1 MKLKSSFQF
10 AISLSSRFS
19 LLWNFFKGFL
29 LLSAVLR
36 IIFMLWQK
44 DEVSWNFIAVIRTLA
59 TGMFF
64 DIGVVGFVAFFG
76 ILYLLLFP
84 NRYVGS
90 LLDRILVYFFFSLT
104 VLILVFVFF
113 AEITFW
119 EEFRTRFNFIAVD
132 YLIYTHE
139 VVSNIQESYPLPYL
153 ILGVATITFLIV
165 FLFKKRGVFS
175 ATFAGKASLKQKL
188 VVFVSSILVLS
199 FYIGFIKNTQ
209 AEWSSNRYNN
219 EISKAGI
226 YSFFAEFRNNQME
239 YTQFYT
245 SIDTKK
251 AFEIARKEV
260 TASNSHFLKDGTS
273 IRRDITDSLPSD
285 AKPNVVFILME
296 SMSGSFMK
304 EFGNERGITP
314 NMDKLA
320 QESLFF
326 NNLYATGTRTV
337 RGMEA
342 VTLCILPT
350 PGQSI
355 VKRPDN
361 QNLYTVSNVFKDRG
375 YQNSFFY
382 GGDGYFDNMNSY
394 FGGNGFTIYDRG
406 RGSVLSDKIKTER
419 HNIDDSEVT
428 FENAWGICDENIY
441 DKMLKVADEHY
452 ATKKPFFNFV
462 MTTSNHRPYTYPEN
476 KIDIPS
482 GKNRD
487 GAVKYADFALGQM
500 LEKAKTKPW
509 FKNTIFV
516 IVADHCASSAGK
528 DEIDVANYHIPA
540 FIYNLPGQS
549 PFKVQQQCSQIDLFP
564 TLFSKLHWS
573 YRSNF
578 FGKNVADRDY
588 TERAYVGTYRKLV
601 YMKKNKAMILSDQ
614 KKQAFYDWNK
624 ETNELK
630 AIPMDNMFLEEAISG
645 YQAADYLFTNKLLK
659 E

>member
-1 MKLKSSFQF
+1 MKLKSSVNFT
-10 AISLSSRFS
+10 ISLSSRFS
-19 LLWNFFKGFL
+19 LLWNFIKGFL
-29 LLSAVLR
+29 LLSAILR
-36 IIFMLWQK
+36 VVFMLWQLN
-44 DEVSWNFIAVIRTLA
+44 EVSWNLMDLFRTLF

-64 DIGVVGFVAFFG
+64 DIGVISFIVFPG

-84 NRYVGS
+84 NKYIGS
-90 LLDRILVYFFFSLT
+90 LADRVLVYFFFSLT
-104 VLILVFVFF
+104 ILILVFVFF

-139 VVSNIQESYPLPYL
+139 VISNIQESYPLPAL
-153 ILGVATITFLIV
+153 ILGVAVITFLIV
-165 FLFKKRGVFS
+165 FLFQKRNTFQKTFS
-175 ATFAGKASLKQKL
+175 GKASLKQRVGIFISCL
-188 VVFVSSILVLS
+188 MVMS

-209 AEWSSNRYNN
+209 AEWSPNRYNN

-239 YTQFYT
+239 YIAFYT
-245 SIDTKK
+245 SIDNKK
-251 AFEIARKEV
+251 AFEIVRKDV
-260 TASNSHFLKDGTS
+260 AQSNSKFLDRETS
-273 IRRDITDSLPSD
+273 IKRTISDSLPSEV
-285 AKPNVVFILME
+285 KPNVVFILME
-296 SMSGSFMK
+296 SMSGSFMR
-304 EFGNERGITP
+304 EFGNEKGITP

-320 QESLFF
+320 QESIFF
-326 NNLYATGTRTV
+326 SNLYATGTRTV

-342 VTLCILPT
+342 VTLCIPPT

-361 QNLYTVSNVFKDRG
+361 QNLFTVSNVFKNKN
-375 YQNSFFY
+375 YESSFFY

-394 FGGNGFTIYDRG
+394 FGGNGFVIYDRG
-406 RGSVLSDKIKTER
+406 RGSVLSDKIKTQR
-419 HNIDDSEVT
+419 YNIDDSEVT

-441 DKMLKVADEHY
+441 DKMLQVADEHY
-452 ATKKPFFNFV
+452 GNNQPFFNFV

-500 LEKAKTKPW
+500 IEKARKKPW
-509 FKNTIFV
+509 FKNTVFV

-540 FIYNLPGQS
+540 FIYNLPNE
-549 PFKVQQQCSQIDLFP
+549 PNVKVLKQCSQIDLFP
-564 TLFSKLHWS
+564 TLFSKLHWN
-573 YRSNF
+573 YESNF
-578 FGKNVADRDY
+578 FGKNVYDKTY
-588 TERAYVGTYRKLV
+588 VERAYVGTYRKLV
-601 YMKKNKAMILSDQ
+601 YMKKNQAMILSDQ

-630 AIPMDNMFLEEAISG
+630 PIPIDKGFLEEAISG